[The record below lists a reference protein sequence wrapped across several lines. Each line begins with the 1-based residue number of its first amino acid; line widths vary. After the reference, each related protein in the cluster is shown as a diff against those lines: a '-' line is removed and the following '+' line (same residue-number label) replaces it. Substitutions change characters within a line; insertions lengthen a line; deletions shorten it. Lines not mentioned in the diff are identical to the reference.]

1 MGHHGEADVPVDA
14 DLGERALAQRP
25 LDGPAVPGG
34 GEAQQLL
41 VAVGEV
47 VVLVVGDHLA
57 PRGRPRGGRAKYLR
71 SMVHLLGG
79 ALFGDPAVG
88 EVGDDVLH
96 GERLVAP

>member
-1 MGHHGEADVPVDA
+1 MVHHGEADVPVDA
-14 DLGERALAQRP
+14 DLGERALAQGP
-25 LDGPAVPGG
+25 LDGAAVAGG
-34 GEAQQLL
+34 REAQQFL

-47 VVLVVGDHLA
+47 VVLVVGDHPDGLA
-57 PRGRPRGGRAKYLR
+57 DLGVVGEVLAQQH
-71 SMVHLLGG
+71 HLVGG